1 MIKNTKPDD
10 FEKVKVDFVTA
21 SYKDEDSI
29 YKRLKKILKCC
40 DKVFRGGSISD
51 SRIANYFA
59 QVSTRRMRKRVR
71 RGSR

>member
-1 MIKNTKPDD
+1 MIKKKKPNN

-40 DKVFRGGSISD
+40 DKVFHGGRISD

-59 QVSTRRMRKRVR
+59 RGGWRKE
-71 RGSR
+71 